1 MNSTKDQIK
10 EWVESRSERIA
21 KHIEIRGNQDIHY
34 SVGEMVVQCIQD
46 LALKSKWVS
55 VDDELPNDGEEVLMY
70 MNDGAVM
77 SDIKCHSGRYSNK
90 YGFERSRV
98 THWMPLPEPPK

>member
-1 MNSTKDQIK
+1 MNITKDHIR
-10 EWVESRSERIA
+10 EWLEEKAMYNFYDGGTVNMAECI
-21 KHIEIRGNQDIHY
+21 DLIHL
-34 SVGEMVVQCIQD
+34 SIND
-46 LALKSKWVS
+46 LAPNWVS
-55 VDDELPNDGEEVLMY
+55 VDDELPDEGEEVLMY

>member
-1 MNSTKDQIK
+1 MNITKEQIK
-10 EWVESRSERIA
+10 EWLNEKSP
-21 KHIEIRGNQDIHY
+21 EIISFHSTNMNLGSQGHLI
-34 SVGEMVVQCIQD
+34 SLMEQCFND
-46 LALKSKWVS
+46 LAPKWVS